1 MYSYCC
7 ITNYSNMTGGWSE
20 QDVFMDVDNSNS
32 TMITCITK
40 HLTSFAVLV
49 DSSGS
54 VSKPEVSK
62 WQQFQ
67 FYAPLM

>member
-1 MYSYCC
+1 
-7 ITNYSNMTGGWSE
+7 MTGGWSQ

-54 VSKPEVSK
+54 ISKPEVSK
-62 WQQFQ
+62 QQQFLL
-67 FYAPLM
+67 YVSLM